1 VTRVAIYLD
10 DDVVMSQLGTADAF
24 ACVDRAFR
32 LLSDGTAVNAPR
44 RRSGIGAAV
53 LNVMWAMA
61 PTEGVMGVKS
71 YPIVHQDTTQG
82 VVLNLLVYSMVTGE
96 LLAMM
101 KADRLGQLRTGAA
114 TAVASKALARGD
126 AKNLAVYGTGFQAE
140 TQIKA
145 LLAAMPSLE
154 VVRVVGR
161 NENHRDSFIA
171 RMQGEVDADVRASD
185 AEPAARSAD
194 IIITATNSADP
205 VVLGEWIAPGTH
217 INAVGSNAPTKR
229 EVDRALLEKAA
240 LVVVDDLEVAA
251 IDCGD
256 LLVNEWD
263 LGSVGTVGDLL
274 TQRIPGR
281 QSPDEITL
289 FESQGIALQDV
300 VCAGLVISRA
310 AERGLGLRIG

>member
-1 VTRVAIYLD
+1 MAVYLD

-24 ACVDRAFR
+24 ACVERAFR
-32 LLSDGTAVNAPR
+32 LLSDGKAVNAPR
-44 RRSGIGAAV
+44 LRSAIGSAV

-61 PTEGVMGVKS
+61 PSEGVMGVKS
-71 YPIVHQDTTQG
+71 YPIVHEDTTQG
-82 VVLNLLVYSMVTGE
+82 VVLNLLVYSIDTGE

-145 LLAAMPSLE
+145 LTAAMPGLE
-154 VVRVVGR
+154 VVNVVGR

-171 RMQGEVDADVRASD
+171 RMRDEVDVDIRKSD

-194 IIITATNSADP
+194 IIVTATNSADP
-205 VVLGEWIAPGTH
+205 VVLGDWIAPGTH

-229 EVDRALLEKAA
+229 EVDRAVLEKAA
-240 LVVVDDLEVAA
+240 VVVVDDLEVAA

-274 TQRIPGR
+274 TGRIPGR
-281 QSPDEITL
+281 QSPEDITL
-289 FESQGIALQDV
+289 FESQGIALQDI

-310 AERGLGLRIG
+310 AERGLGFRIG